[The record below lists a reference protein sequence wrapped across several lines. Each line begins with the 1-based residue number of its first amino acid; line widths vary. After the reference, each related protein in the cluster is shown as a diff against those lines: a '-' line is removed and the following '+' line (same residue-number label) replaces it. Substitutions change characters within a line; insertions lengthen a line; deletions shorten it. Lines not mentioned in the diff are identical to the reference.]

1 MEFRVRYAW
10 VALLPLLAPSI
21 LGADQKV
28 GDLAGPGHLTIQGA
42 VTFPAQTIESQLRQ
56 DPIVQ
61 IAGQPASPL
70 AAYLEVLQRQTL
82 RGYQVRGVRRC
93 ESRCVHQRSSV
104 DDRDDHP
111 GG

>member
-10 VALLPLLAPSI
+10 VALLALLAPSI

-42 VTFPAQTIESQLRQ
+42 VTFSAQTIESQLRQ

-61 IAGQPASPL
+61 FAGRPALPL

-82 RGYQVRGVRRC
+82 ADTKPRGSPMRKSMCPPTKQRR
-93 ESRCVHQRSSV
+93 
-104 DDRDDHP
+104 
-111 GG
+111 